1 MFLYDLPQN
10 RKNVPELI
18 KDPVELIKDVRQLV
32 ERHCKD
38 QPELAITGRPILH
51 RDLNRGDNFV
61 LSTRLQMDPDDG
73 DANNLVQLDDSGGTG
88 GTGGI
93 DNDGDF
99 VSPQTVSKSM
109 GSGAHRPHKK
119 NGTGP
124 NLNGNGAASNN
135 APRRRRRRCKTCA
148 PCNSSECGHCAFCLD
163 MVSTYCVIAMY
174 SNCV

>member
-1 MFLYDLPQN
+1 MFLYDLPPN

-61 LSTRLQMDPDDG
+61 LSTRLQMEPDAG
-73 DANNLVQLDDSGGTG
+73 EAETLAPMDDSATV
-88 GTGGI
+88 GGI
-93 DNDGDF
+93 DNDGNF
-99 VSPQTVSKSM
+99 MSPPAVTKP
-109 GSGAHRPHKK
+109 SGGGHRSHKK
-119 NGTGP
+119 NGAGP
-124 NLNGNGAASNN
+124 NSVNGNGSASNN

-163 MVSTYCVIAMY
+163 MVSD
-174 SNCV
+174 

>member
-1 MFLYDLPQN
+1 MFLYDLPPN

-61 LSTRLQMDPDDG
+61 LSTRLQMEPEAG
-73 DANNLVQLDDSGGTG
+73 DADTLTPLDDS

-93 DNDGDF
+93 DNDGNF
-99 VSPQTVSKSM
+99 MSPPAVTKTI
-109 GSGAHRPHKK
+109 GHRPHKK
-119 NGTGP
+119 NGTGS
-124 NLNGNGAASNN
+124 NSMNGNSNN

-148 PCNSSECGHCAFCLD
+148 PCTSSECGHCAFCLD
-163 MVSTYCVIAMY
+163 MVSDFGAR
-174 SNCV
+174 